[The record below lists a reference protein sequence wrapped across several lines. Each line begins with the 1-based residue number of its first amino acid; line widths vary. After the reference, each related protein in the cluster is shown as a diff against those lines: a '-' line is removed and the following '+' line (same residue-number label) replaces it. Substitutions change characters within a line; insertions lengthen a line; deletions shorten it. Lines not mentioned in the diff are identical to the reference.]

1 MLLVLLAAMAMGGC
15 TRVRTALAVQG
26 DDTVAGEIVVARA
39 GGPPPAIVLPLTL
52 VGRVSVSPY
61 VAEEYQGS
69 RLQFGELR
77 FDELNS
83 LATAA
88 PQAEGRFRLILR
100 RVGNR
105 IVLGGQVDLASIPVD
120 RADVRLKVAF
130 PGEVLDT
137 DGTIED
143 TADDTTDDT
152 AGTAGTT
159 VGWVFT
165 PGQVSEFTAVIGS
178 PDPAAPSVAR
188 WTLLVTAIVA
198 AAAVVAVLLARAH
211 RNPPVGGAGR
221 GP

>member
-1 MLLVLLAAMAMGGC
+1 MAMGGC
-15 TRVRTALAVQG
+15 TRVRAALAVQG
-26 DDTVAGEIVVARA
+26 DDTVAGEIVMARA

-52 VGRVSVSPY
+52 VGRVTVSPY
-61 VAEEYQGS
+61 VAEDYQGS
-69 RLQFGELR
+69 RLQFDELR

-83 LATAA
+83 LAMAT
-88 PQAEGRFRLILR
+88 PQAGGRYRLNLR

-105 IVLGGQVDLASIPVD
+105 IVLDGQVDLAAMPVD

-137 DGTIED
+137 DGTVTD
-143 TADDTTDDT
+143 TADA
-152 AGTAGTT
+152 AGAGPT
-159 VGWVFT
+159 VSWVFT
-165 PGQVSEFTAVIGS
+165 PGQASQFMAVIGS

-198 AAAVVAVLLARAH
+198 AAAVAAVLLARAH
-211 RNPPVGGAGR
+211 RNPPVRGAGR